1 MALCKW
7 KKANQC
13 LYLLLAPGPALWHPT
28 HLQASPHVRP
38 PFLQAHWLVLQPDF
52 LHWQVSLLIVL
63 DLRLLVS
70 VLSSSSALFSALE
83 LPGRTWQTKQHLLGT
98 NSRTHH
104 KMRFTDLSGE
114 SVPLTVVINIPVSKS
129 YTSKVQERIPIQVGY
144 SIIYILVPAT
154 LSFLTYFK

>member
-1 MALCKW
+1 MALRKW
-7 KKANQC
+7 KKANQSS
-13 LYLLLAPGPALWHPT
+13 YLLLAPGPALWHPT

-52 LHWQVSLLIVL
+52 LHWQVSLLNVL

-70 VLSSSSALFSALE
+70 VLSLFMSSSALFSALE

-104 KMRFTDLSGE
+104 KIRFTDLSGE

-129 YTSKVQERIPIQVGY
+129 YTSKEQKKN
-144 SIIYILVPAT
+144 SNSSWILNCF
-154 LSFLTYFK
+154 FLF